1 MAIAKKEEQMKVIGM
16 VVAVMLVCGA
26 AFAGTTFE
34 VKDGKAVITEVFTNQ
49 PVQMMGQNNQAV
61 NIPGTTRDI
70 TTKIEV
76 TKEQAQAQ
84 LAQLITQRANLVKQY
99 NAMIANID
107 AQIKLLKDV
116 DSALPT
122 AEPEKP
128 VE

>member
-1 MAIAKKEEQMKVIGM
+1 MKKYL
-16 VVAVMLVCGA
+16 VVALLMICGT

-34 VKDGKAVITEVFTNQ
+34 VKEGGKSAVITEVLTNQ

-61 NIPGTTRDI
+61 NIPGTTRNI